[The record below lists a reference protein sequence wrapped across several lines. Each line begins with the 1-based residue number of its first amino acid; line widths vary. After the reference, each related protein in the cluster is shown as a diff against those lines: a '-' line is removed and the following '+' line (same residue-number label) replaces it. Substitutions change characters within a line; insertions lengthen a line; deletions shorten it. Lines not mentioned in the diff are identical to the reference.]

1 MTSIGPST
9 SPVTA
14 WPPTPGLRSPI
25 GLFVVTADHRVCA
38 VNEAAQNWFQPRR
51 NLLPL
56 AQFLRIPEYDERTQV
71 LDDFVEELKANRQP
85 REIRLTLQRVDDQN
99 FAGLLMAAP
108 LRDEDGNHL
117 GFDAVL
123 LDLSRWSDREAL
135 VPRTHSEALE
145 LRLQSTEHA
154 LGLMQ
159 REMEGFSQ
167 IFGHDMRSPLR
178 HAVSYLRLLRERIDG
193 SSDTAAREYG
203 AGVQQALQRLNQ
215 MVEAMHD
222 YVHLCRA
229 RLNMQKVP
237 LGPLVQSVIAR
248 LPARGQGA
256 PIEWRVDPGLPV
268 VRGDPMLLAEA
279 FRHLLD
285 NAAKFT
291 RTTAQPVVTVA
302 SERTLEGSY
311 LFRVEDNGVGFDR
324 QQAEKLF
331 LLFQRQHHSTEYAG
345 LGVGLAMAYRIV
357 ERHGG
362 RMFCDAAPGG
372 GCRMFFVL
380 PDGTLDS
387 PGPAATPGAD

>member
-1 MTSIGPST
+1 MTPTGPST
-9 SPVTA
+9 TPVTA
-14 WPPTPGLRSPI
+14 WPPTPGQRAPV

-38 VNEAAQNWFQPRR
+38 LNETAQDWFRPAR

-56 AQFLRIPEYDERTQV
+56 AQFLGIPAHDERTELLQA
-71 LDDFVEELKANRQP
+71 FVEALKAKPEQ
-85 REIRLTLQRVDDQN
+85 RELRLTLRRADEQA

-108 LRDEDGNHL
+108 LRDVDGNHL
-117 GFDAVL
+117 GFEAVL

-135 VPRTHSEALE
+135 VPRTPGEALE

-154 LGLMQ
+154 LGLLQ

-167 IFGHDMRSPLR
+167 IFGHDMRAPLR
-178 HAVSYLRLLRERIDG
+178 HAVSYLRLLRERVDG
-193 SSDTAAREYG
+193 SDDVATKEYG
-203 AGVQQALQRLNQ
+203 AGVHQALQRLNQ

-229 RLNMQKVP
+229 RLNMQPVP
-237 LGPLVQSVIAR
+237 LAPLVQSVIAR

-256 PIEWRVDPGLPV
+256 PVEWRVEPGLPV
-268 VRGDPMLLAEA
+268 VRGDAMLLAEA

-285 NAAKFT
+285 NAVKFT
-291 RTTAQPVVTVA
+291 RTTAQPVITVA
-302 SERTLEGSY
+302 CERTLEGSH

-324 QQAEKLF
+324 QHAEKLF
-331 LLFQRQHHSTEYAG
+331 LLFQRQHHSTEYEG

-372 GCRMFFVL
+372 GCRVFFVL
-380 PDGTLDS
+380 PDGTLDT
-387 PGPAATPGAD
+387 PGPSTED

>member
-1 MTSIGPST
+1 MTPTDPST
-9 SPVTA
+9 TPVTA
-14 WPPTPGLRSPI
+14 WPPTPGQRAPV

-38 VNEAAQNWFQPRR
+38 LNEAAQDWFRPAR

-56 AQFLRIPEYDERTQV
+56 PQFLGIAEHDERTELLQA
-71 LDDFVEELKANRQP
+71 FVEQLKAKPQP
-85 REIRLTLQRVDDQN
+85 RELRLTLRRADDQA
-99 FAGLLMAAP
+99 FAGLLMASP
-108 LRDEDGNHL
+108 LRDVDGNHL
-117 GFDAVL
+117 GFEAVL

-135 VPRTHSEALE
+135 VPRTQGEALE

-154 LGLMQ
+154 LGLLQ

-167 IFGHDMRSPLR
+167 IFGHDMRAPLR
-178 HAVSYLRLLRERIDG
+178 HAVSYLRLLRERADT
-193 SSDTAAREYG
+193 SDDTALKEYG
-203 AGVQQALQRLNQ
+203 AGVQQALQRLNL

-229 RLNMQKVP
+229 RLNLQPVP
-237 LGPLVQSVIAR
+237 LGPLVQSVVAR

-256 PIEWRVDPGLPV
+256 PVEWRVDPGLPV

-285 NAAKFT
+285 NAVKFT
-291 RTTAQPVVTVA
+291 RTTAQPVITLA
-302 SERTLEGSY
+302 CERTLEGSH

-324 QQAEKLF
+324 QHAEKLF
-331 LLFQRQHHSTEYAG
+331 LLFQRQHHSTEYEG
-345 LGVGLAMAYRIV
+345 LGVGLAMAHRIV

-362 RMFCDAAPGG
+362 RMFCDATPGG
-372 GCRMFFVL
+372 GCRVFFVL

-387 PGPAATPGAD
+387 PGPAPAAD